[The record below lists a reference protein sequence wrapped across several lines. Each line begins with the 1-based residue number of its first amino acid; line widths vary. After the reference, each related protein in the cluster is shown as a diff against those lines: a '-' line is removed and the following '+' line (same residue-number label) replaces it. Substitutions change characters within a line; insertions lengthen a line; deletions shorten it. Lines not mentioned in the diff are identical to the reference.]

1 MLITALW
8 LLGWMMAI
16 VGANN
21 TTNITI
27 GPISTYIPFEDWGGG
42 VGGGGGGH
50 GGGEMS
56 DSPLLFLSLHVPSD
70 WVDVESVAAIVESV
84 HQDFSLEATLDSITD
99 VTTHTFPNHFIH

>member
-1 MLITALW
+1 
-8 LLGWMMAI
+8 MAI

-27 GPISTYIPFEDWGGG
+27 SPISTYIPSEDWGGG

-56 DSPLLFLSLHVPSD
+56 ASPLLFLSLHVPSD

-84 HQDFSLEATLDSITD
+84 YQDFSLEATLDSITD
-99 VTTHTFPNHFIH
+99 VSPPTLFTHPINSNKPLYPLMGL

>member
-1 MLITALW
+1 
-8 LLGWMMAI
+8 MAI

-50 GGGEMS
+50 GGGETSAKSKRSWLLWVKMS
-56 DSPLLFLSLHVPSD
+56 KHGK
-70 WVDVESVAAIVESV
+70 
-84 HQDFSLEATLDSITD
+84 
-99 VTTHTFPNHFIH
+99 